1 MTSLDHL
8 NPVRLWLW
16 CIAVLIFAM
25 VIVGGATRLTDSGL
39 SITEWRP
46 LLGAIPPLNEAH
58 WLDAFEKYK
67 LIPEFQ
73 IQNRDMS
80 LQDFKFIYWWEWSHR
95 FLGRFIGVAFLL
107 PLVYF
112 IATKRLGRAYWP
124 RLAVLFVIG
133 GLQGVL
139 GWYMVA
145 SGLVTRVDVSQYRL
159 AAHLSLACLL
169 FAAVVYSALTLGRA
183 MRAPMQPAGAVALGF
198 IVLVFLQIAAGGFVA
213 GLDAGHAAYDW
224 PTMNGAMIPDGLN
237 TLQPLWHNWF
247 DNALAVQFNHRLI
260 AYLVLA
266 VALAQAFWQRQSTGW
281 WVLAAVCVQVLLGIS
296 TIMSHVQLPVALMH
310 QGGALVLLAFAIR
323 HFVVVSR
330 EPVANLQ

>member
-1 MTSLDHL
+1 
-8 NPVRLWLW
+8 
-16 CIAVLIFAM
+16 
-25 VIVGGATRLTDSGL
+25 
-39 SITEWRP
+39 
-46 LLGAIPPLNEAH
+46 
-58 WLDAFEKYK
+58 
-67 LIPEFQ
+67 
-73 IQNRDMS
+73 
-80 LQDFKFIYWWEWSHR
+80 
-95 FLGRFIGVAFLL
+95 
-107 PLVYF
+107 
-112 IATKRLGRAYWP
+112 
-124 RLAVLFVIG
+124 
-133 GLQGVL
+133 
-139 GWYMVA
+139 
-145 SGLVTRVDVSQYRL
+145 
-159 AAHLSLACLL
+159 
-169 FAAVVYSALTLGRA
+169 
-183 MRAPMQPAGAVALGF
+183 MRTAMQPASAVALGF

-266 VALAQAFWQRQSTGW
+266 VALAQAFWQRQSTAW
-281 WVLAAVCVQVLLGIS
+281 WVLAAVSVQVLLGIS